1 MSSAII
7 LTTRLL
13 LLALALFAFGAR
25 AHAQQQP
32 QQTFQQFLDELWP
45 DAKAKGI
52 TRATFD
58 TAFKGVT
65 PDERVEKATK
75 RQPEYGR
82 PFGDYVNM
90 IANQRRIATGQR
102 KAKELKKLFDAVENK
117 FHVEREIII
126 AIWGIETDFGSA
138 KDRWDV
144 FRSLSTLAYIRYR
157 PPYFRNE
164 LLVALK
170 IMQDGHIGRGEMLSS
185 WAGAMGQTQFMPT
198 NFVDY
203 AIDFSGDGKADI
215 WTNVADAMGS
225 TGNYLHKYGWI
236 PKLPWGFEVRVPDN
250 FDYRL
255 SRGTFAEWTARGVK
269 RIDGKPYP
277 PNETGILF
285 FPAGYKGPAFLVTRQ
300 FDNLKEYN
308 NSDAYAVAV
317 GHLADRIAG
326 GGPFVTKWPAD
337 DHQLSREARKALQR
351 ELAKR
356 GYKVKEFEGRID
368 FDLRDNIRIEQAKLG
383 MVPDGTPTTAF
394 LEKLGVTPTR

>member
-1 MSSAII
+1 MKII
-7 LTTRLL
+7 
-13 LLALALFAFGAR
+13 LLALALFALGGH
-25 AHAQQQP
+25 AHAQP
-32 QQTFQQFLDELWP
+32 QQSFQQFLDELWP

-65 PDERVEKATK
+65 PDDRVVAATK
-75 RQPEYGR
+75 KQPEYGR
-82 PFGDYVNM
+82 PFGEYVNS
-90 IANQRRIATGQR
+90 IANARRIATGQK
-102 KAKELKKLFDAVENK
+102 KAAELKTLFDRVEK
-117 FHVEREIII
+117 QFQVEREIII

-144 FRSLSTLAYIRYR
+144 FRSLSTLAYVRYR

-164 LLVALK
+164 LMVALK

-215 WTNVADAMGS
+215 WTNVPDAMGS
-225 TGNYLHKYGWI
+225 TGNYLKKYGWI
-236 PKLPWGFEVRVPDN
+236 SKLPWGFEVNVPAN

-255 SRGTFAEWTARGVK
+255 GRGTFAEWTARGV
-269 RIDGKPYP
+269 RRVDGKSYP
-277 PNETGILF
+277 PNEDGILF

-300 FDNLKEYN
+300 FENLKEYN

-326 GGPFVTKWPAD
+326 GRPFVAKWPAD
-337 DHQLSREARKALQR
+337 DHQLSREARIGLQK
-351 ELAKR
+351 EMAKR
-356 GYKVKEFEGRID
+356 GYKVKEFLGRID

-383 MVPDGTPTTAF
+383 MVPDGTPTPPF
-394 LEKLGVTPTR
+394 LEKLGLPITR

>member
-1 MSSAII
+1 MIRA
-7 LTTRLL
+7 TKTL
-13 LLALALFAFGAR
+13 LLALALLAFGGLT
-25 AHAQQQP
+25 HAQP
-32 QQTFQQFLDELWP
+32 RQTFQQFLDELWP

-58 TAFKGVT
+58 VAFKGVT
-65 PDERVEKATK
+65 PDERVVAATK
-75 RQPEYGR
+75 KQPEYGR
-82 PFGDYVNM
+82 PFGEYVNS
-90 IANQRRIATGQR
+90 IANQRRITIGQK
-102 KAKELKKLFDAVENK
+102 KAAELKTLFDRVEK
-117 FHVEREIII
+117 QFKVEREVII
-126 AIWGIETDFGSA
+126 AIWGIETDFGNA

-144 FRSLSTLAYIRYR
+144 FRSLSTLSYVGYR
-157 PPYFRNE
+157 NPYFRDE
-164 LLVALK
+164 LIVALK

-215 WTNVADAMGS
+215 WSNVADAMGS

-236 PKLPWGFEVRVPDN
+236 PKLPWGFEVTVPAN

-255 SRGTFAEWTARGVK
+255 SRGTFAEWTSRGVK
-269 RIDGKPYP
+269 RADGKPYP
-277 PNETGILF
+277 ANETGILF
-285 FPAGYKGPAFLVTRQ
+285 FPAGYKGPAFLVTKQ

-326 GGPFVTKWPAD
+326 GGPFQAKWPAD
-337 DHQLSREARKALQR
+337 DHQLSREARIGLQK
-351 ELAKR
+351 EMAKR
-356 GYKVKEFEGRID
+356 GYKVKEFLGRID

-383 MVPDGTPTTAF
+383 MVPDGTPTPPL
-394 LEKLGVTPTR
+394 LEKLGLPITR

>member
-1 MSSAII
+1 MKILLSAI
-7 LTTRLL
+7 
-13 LLALALFAFGAR
+13 LLALAPVAFGGA
-25 AHAQQQP
+25 AQAQP
-32 QQTFQQFLDELWP
+32 QQTFQQFVDELWP

-65 PDERVEKATK
+65 PDERVVAATK
-75 RQPEYGR
+75 KQPEYGR

-90 IANQRRIATGQR
+90 IANQRRITIGQK
-102 KAKELKKLFDAVENK
+102 KAAELKSLFDRVEK
-117 FHVEREIII
+117 QFQVEREIII
-126 AIWGIETDFGSA
+126 AIWGIETDFGNA

-144 FRSLSTLAYIRYR
+144 FRSLSTLAYVRYR

-203 AIDFSGDGKADI
+203 AVDFSGDGKADI
-215 WTNVADAMGS
+215 WNNVADAMGS

-236 PKLPWGFEVRVPDN
+236 PKLPWGFEVRVPEN

-255 SRGTFAEWTARGVK
+255 SRGTFAEWEKRGVT
-269 RIDGKPYP
+269 RLDGKSYP

-285 FPAGYKGPAFLVTRQ
+285 FPATYKGPAFLVTRQ

-326 GGPFVTKWPAD
+326 GGPFKTKWPAD
-337 DHQLSREARKALQR
+337 DHQLSREARIGLQK
-351 ELAKR
+351 EMAKR
-356 GYKVKEFEGRID
+356 GYKVKEFLGRID
-368 FDLRDNIRIEQAKLG
+368 FELRDNIRVEQAKLG
-383 MVPDGTPTTAF
+383 MVPDGTPTPPL
-394 LEKLGVTPTR
+394 LEKLGVSPTR

>member
-1 MSSAII
+1 MKII
-7 LTTRLL
+7 LV
-13 LLALALFAFGAR
+13 ALALFAFCAP
-25 AHAQQQP
+25 AQAQP
-32 QQTFQQFLDELWP
+32 QQSFQQFLDELWP

-65 PDERVEKATK
+65 PDERVIKATRK
-75 RQPEYGR
+75 QPEYGR

-90 IANQRRIATGQR
+90 IANARRIATGR
-102 KAKELKKLFDAVENK
+102 KKAAELKTLFDRVEK
-117 FHVEREIII
+117 QFQVEREVII

-144 FRSLSTLAYIRYR
+144 FRSLSTLSYIGYR
-157 PPYFRNE
+157 NPYFRDE
-164 LLVALK
+164 LMVALK

-215 WTNVADAMGS
+215 WANVPDAMGS
-225 TGNYLHKYGWI
+225 TGNYLKKYGWV
-236 PKLPWGFEVRVPDN
+236 PKLPWGFEVRVPQN
-250 FDYRL
+250 FDYRQ
-255 SRGTFAEWTARGVK
+255 SRGSFAEWTARGV
-269 RIDGKPYP
+269 RRVDGKAYP
-277 PNETGILF
+277 PNEDGILF

-326 GGPFVTKWPAD
+326 AEPFKTKWPAD
-337 DHQLSREARKALQR
+337 DHQLSREARIGLQK
-351 ELAKR
+351 EMAKR
-356 GYKVKEFEGRID
+356 GYKVKEFLGRID

-383 MVPDGTPTTAF
+383 MVPDGTPTPPF
-394 LEKLGVTPTR
+394 LEKLGLPITR

>member
-1 MSSAII
+1 MIWA
-7 LTTRLL
+7 TRLL
-13 LLALALFAFGAR
+13 LLALVLFAFGDR
-25 AHAQQQP
+25 ACAQP

-65 PDERVEKATK
+65 PDERVIKATK
-75 RQPEYGR
+75 KQPEYGR

-90 IANQRRIATGQR
+90 IANARRIATGQR

-144 FRSLSTLAYIRYR
+144 FRSLSTLAYVRYR

-164 LLVALK
+164 LMVALK

-215 WTNVADAMGS
+215 WSNVADAMGS

-236 PKLPWGFEVRVPDN
+236 PKLSWGFEVRVPAN

-255 SRGTFAEWTARGVK
+255 GRGTFAEWTARGVA
-269 RIDGKPYP
+269 RVDGKPYP
-277 PNETGILF
+277 ANETGILF

-300 FDNLKEYN
+300 FENLKEYN

-326 GGPFVTKWPAD
+326 GGPIQAKWPAD
-337 DHQLSREARKALQR
+337 DHQLSREARIGLQK
-351 ELAKR
+351 EMAKR
-356 GYKVKEFEGRID
+356 GYKVKDFEGRID
-368 FDLRDNIRIEQAKLG
+368 FDLRDDIRIEQARLG
-383 MVPDGTPTTAF
+383 MVPDGTPTPPF
-394 LEKLGVTPTR
+394 LEKLGVSPSR

>member
-1 MSSAII
+1 MKI
-7 LTTRLL
+7 L
-13 LLALALFAFGAR
+13 LLALALFAFGGP
-25 AHAQQQP
+25 AQAQP
-32 QQTFQQFLDELWP
+32 QQSFQQFLDELWP

-65 PDERVEKATK
+65 PDERVIKATK
-75 RQPEYGR
+75 KQPEYGR

-90 IANQRRIATGQR
+90 IANQRRIATGQK
-102 KAKELKKLFDAVENK
+102 KAVELKKLFDAVEKK
-117 FHVEREIII
+117 FQVEREIII
-126 AIWGIETDFGSA
+126 AIWGIETDFGNA

-144 FRSLSTLAYIRYR
+144 FRSLSTLAYVRYR

-164 LLVALK
+164 LMVALK
-170 IMQDGHIGRGEMLSS
+170 IMQDGHISRGEMLSS

-203 AIDFSGDGKADI
+203 AIDFSGDGKSDI
-215 WTNVADAMGS
+215 WTNVPDAMGS

-236 PKLPWGFEVRVPDN
+236 PKLPWGFEVRVPAN

-255 SRGTFAEWTARGVK
+255 SRGSFVEWTARGVK
-269 RIDGKPYP
+269 RVDGKPYP
-277 PNETGILF
+277 ANEDGILF
-285 FPAGYKGPAFLVTRQ
+285 FPAGHKGPAFLVTRQ
-300 FDNLKEYN
+300 FENLKEYN

-326 GGPFVTKWPAD
+326 GGPFQAKWPAD
-337 DHQLSREARKALQR
+337 DHQLSREARIGLQK
-351 ELAKR
+351 EMAKR
-356 GYKVKEFEGRID
+356 GYKVKEFLGRID

-383 MVPDGTPTTAF
+383 MVPDGTPTPPF
-394 LEKLGVTPTR
+394 LEKLGLAVTR

>member
-1 MSSAII
+1 MKILLSAI
-7 LTTRLL
+7 
-13 LLALALFAFGAR
+13 LLALAPVAFGGA
-25 AHAQQQP
+25 AQAQP
-32 QQTFQQFLDELWP
+32 QQTFQQFVDELWP

-65 PDERVEKATK
+65 PDERVVAATK
-75 RQPEYGR
+75 KQPEYGR

-90 IANQRRIATGQR
+90 IANQRRITIGQK
-102 KAKELKKLFDAVENK
+102 KAAELKSLFDRVEK
-117 FHVEREIII
+117 QFQVEREIII
-126 AIWGIETDFGSA
+126 AIWGIETDFGNA

-144 FRSLSTLAYIRYR
+144 FRSLSTLAYVRYR

-203 AIDFSGDGKADI
+203 AVDFSGDGKADI
-215 WTNVADAMGS
+215 WNNVADAMGS

-236 PKLPWGFEVRVPDN
+236 PKLPWGFEVRVPEN

-255 SRGTFAEWTARGVK
+255 SRGTFAEWEKRGVT
-269 RIDGKPYP
+269 RLDGKSYP

-285 FPAGYKGPAFLVTRQ
+285 FPATYRGPAFLVTRQ

-326 GGPFVTKWPAD
+326 GGPFKTKWPAD
-337 DHQLSREARKALQR
+337 DHQLSREARIGLQK
-351 ELAKR
+351 EMAKR
-356 GYKVKEFEGRID
+356 GYKVKEFLGRID
-368 FDLRDNIRIEQAKLG
+368 FELRDNIRVEQAKLG
-383 MVPDGTPTTAF
+383 MVPDGTPTPPL
-394 LEKLGVTPTR
+394 LEKLGVSPTR

>member
-1 MSSAII
+1 MIRATKIF
-7 LTTRLL
+7 
-13 LLALALFAFGAR
+13 LLALALLAFGGF
-25 AHAQQQP
+25 AHAQQ
-32 QQTFQQFLDELWP
+32 QQTFQQFLDALWP

-58 TAFKGVT
+58 LAFKGVT
-65 PDERVEKATK
+65 PDERVIAATK

-82 PFGDYVNM
+82 PFGEYVNS
-90 IANQRRIATGQR
+90 IANQRRITTGQK
-102 KAKELKKLFDAVENK
+102 KAAELKTLFDRVEK
-117 FHVEREIII
+117 QFQVEREIII
-126 AIWGIETDFGSA
+126 AIWGIETDFGNA

-144 FRSLSTLAYIRYR
+144 FRSLSTLSYIAYRN
-157 PPYFRNE
+157 PYFRDE
-164 LLVALK
+164 LIVALG

-203 AIDFSGDGKADI
+203 AIDFSGDGKKDI

-236 PKLPWGFEVRVPDN
+236 PKLAWGFEVTVPAN
-250 FDYRL
+250 FDYRV

-269 RIDGKPYP
+269 RVDGKPYP
-277 PNETGILF
+277 ANENGILF

-300 FDNLKEYN
+300 FENLKEYN

-326 GGPFVTKWPAD
+326 GAPFQAKWPAD
-337 DHQLSREARKALQR
+337 DHQLSREARIGLQK
-351 ELAKR
+351 EMAKR
-356 GYKVKEFEGRID
+356 GYKVKEFLGRID
-368 FDLRDNIRIEQAKLG
+368 FDLRDNIRLEQAKLG
-383 MVPDGTPTTAF
+383 MVPDGTPTPPL
-394 LEKLGVTPTR
+394 LEKLGLPITR

>member
-1 MSSAII
+1 MKI
-7 LTTRLL
+7 L
-13 LLALALFAFGAR
+13 LLALALFAFGGS
-25 AHAQQQP
+25 AHAQQQS
-32 QQTFQQFLDELWP
+32 FQQFLDELWP

-58 TAFKGVT
+58 VAFKGVT
-65 PDERVEKATK
+65 PDERVIKATK
-75 RQPEYGR
+75 KQPEYGR

-90 IANQRRIATGQR
+90 IANQRRITTGQR
-102 KAKELKKLFDAVENK
+102 KAKELQKLFDEVEQK
-117 FHVEREIII
+117 FQVEREIII

-144 FRSLSTLAYIRYR
+144 FRSLSTLAYVRYR

-164 LLVALK
+164 LMVALK

-215 WTNVADAMGS
+215 WANVPDAMGS
-225 TGNYLHKYGWI
+225 TGNYLKKYGWV
-236 PKLPWGFEVRVPDN
+236 PNLPWGFEVRVPDN

-255 SRGTFAEWTARGVK
+255 SRGTFAEWTKRGV
-269 RIDGKPYP
+269 RRVDGKPYP
-277 PNETGILF
+277 ANEDGILF

-300 FDNLKEYN
+300 FENLKEYN

-326 GGPFVTKWPAD
+326 GGPFQAKWPAD
-337 DHQLSREARKALQR
+337 DHQLSREARIGLQK
-351 ELAKR
+351 EMAKR
-356 GYKVKEFEGRID
+356 GYKVKEFLGRID
-368 FDLRDNIRIEQAKLG
+368 FDLRDNIRVEQAKLG
-383 MVPDGTPTTAF
+383 MVPDGTPTPAF
-394 LEKLGVTPTR
+394 LEKLGLAVTR